1 MITRHMSTAS
11 DRWSPCTSSPG
22 APVAEGGA
30 RARPP
35 RPHGRSA
42 CRARRGTRAAPRSRV
57 RSSTGRVEVMTPH
70 GPRDALRLPSRRPGR
85 APRRTG
91 PRKTSQC
98 VVHRL
103 RRAGGPICGSL
114 CHTGRLHCSVVARAA
129 SRVLV
134 RSAHPP
140 RHRLSWC
147 SIPANRD
154 PRTRSRWC
162 RARPP
167 DVVAVGAHSVGCAT
181 RHVKHHVTRLEI
193 YSSRNPLPGSGRK
206 WADARANG
214 PTRRHSAQN
223 GPPAVPMHAQRNGAR

>member
-1 MITRHMSTAS
+1 MSTAP

-57 RSSTGRVEVMTPH
+57 RSSTGRVKVMTPH
-70 GPRDALRLPSRRPGR
+70 GPCDALRLPSRRPGR
-85 APRRTG
+85 TPRRTG

-103 RRAGGPICGSL
+103 RRAGGQSAAPSA
-114 CHTGRLHCSVVARAA
+114 TRGRLHCSVVARAA
-129 SRVLV
+129 SQVLV

-140 RHRLSWC
+140 RRRLSWC
-147 SIPANRD
+147 SIPTNRG
-154 PRTRSRWC
+154 PRTRSRRR

-167 DVVAVGAHSVGCAT
+167 NVVAVGAHSVGCAT
-181 RHVKHHVTRLEI
+181 RHEKHHVPAPTSYVPVALVCFILSRVKTRVSEKTSI
-193 YSSRNPLPGSGRK
+193 NF
-206 WADARANG
+206 NG
-214 PTRRHSAQN
+214 KNATRC
-223 GPPAVPMHAQRNGAR
+223 

>member
-1 MITRHMSTAS
+1 MITRHMSTAP

-35 RPHGRSA
+35 RPHGRNA

-114 CHTGRLHCSVVARAA
+114 CHTGRLHCSVVARGFA
-129 SRVLV
+129 SPRPLRSSTAPPTQLV
-134 RSAHPP
+134 QYPGKSRSANT
-140 RHRLSWC
+140 
-147 SIPANRD
+147 IPLVPGTPAR
-154 PRTRSRWC
+154 RGSGGCTLRRSR
-162 RARPP
+162 
-167 DVVAVGAHSVGCAT
+167 DAT
-181 RHVKHHVTRLEI
+181 
-193 YSSRNPLPGSGRK
+193 
-206 WADARANG
+206 
-214 PTRRHSAQN
+214 
-223 GPPAVPMHAQRNGAR
+223 

>member
-1 MITRHMSTAS
+1 MITRHMSTAP
-11 DRWSPCTSSPG
+11 DRWSPCTPSPG

-57 RSSTGRVEVMTPH
+57 RSSTCRVEVMTPH

-103 RRAGGPICGSL
+103 RRAGANLRLPLPHGPTSL
-114 CHTGRLHCSVVARAA
+114 LGGGA
-129 SRVLV
+129 SGFASPRPLRSSTAPPTQLV
-134 RSAHPP
+134 QYPGKSRSANT
-140 RHRLSWC
+140 
-147 SIPANRD
+147 IPQVPD
-154 PRTRSRWC
+154 TP
-162 RARPP
+162 ARRGSG
-167 DVVAVGAHSVGCAT
+167 VCTLGCAT
-181 RHVKHHVTRLEI
+181 RDMR
-193 YSSRNPLPGSGRK
+193 SR
-206 WADARANG
+206 
-214 PTRRHSAQN
+214 
-223 GPPAVPMHAQRNGAR
+223 

>member
-1 MITRHMSTAS
+1 MNTRHMSTAP
-11 DRWSPCTSSPG
+11 DRWSPCTPSPG

-30 RARPP
+30 RARPS

-42 CRARRGTRAAPRSRV
+42 CRARQGTRAAPRSRV

-114 CHTGRLHCSVVARAA
+114 CRTGRLHCSVVARAA

-147 SIPANRD
+147 SIPANRG
-154 PRTRSRWC
+154 PRTRYRRC

-167 DVVAVGAHSVGCAT
+167 DVVAVGAHSVGCCDAT
-181 RHVKHHVTRLEI
+181 RDYRATAGDH
-193 YSSRNPLPGSGRK
+193 SRNKRTCFCQYRGDELTG
-206 WADARANG
+206 
-214 PTRRHSAQN
+214 
-223 GPPAVPMHAQRNGAR
+223 

>member
-1 MITRHMSTAS
+1 MYAVPLHSGSVTWWSRDDHETYV
-11 DRWSPCTSSPG
+11 DRSRPLPALHSPG

-57 RSSTGRVEVMTPH
+57 RSSSGRVEVMTPH

-147 SIPANRD
+147 SIPANRG
-154 PRTRSRWC
+154 PRTRSRRC

-167 DVVAVGAHSVGCAT
+167 DVVAVGARSVA
-181 RHVKHHVTRLEI
+181 RRDM
-193 YSSRNPLPGSGRK
+193 RNITDKGDEAGSWSGF
-206 WADARANG
+206 
-214 PTRRHSAQN
+214 HL
-223 GPPAVPMHAQRNGAR
+223 

>member
-1 MITRHMSTAS
+1 MITRHMSTAP
-11 DRWSPCTSSPG
+11 DRWSPCTPSPG

-103 RRAGGPICGSL
+103 RRAGGQSAAPSA
-114 CHTGRLHCSVVARAA
+114 TRADFTARWWRERLRKSSSAPLIHRAA
-129 SRVLV
+129 DSAGAVSRQIEV
-134 RSAHPP
+134 REHD
-140 RHRLSWC
+140 
-147 SIPANRD
+147 PAGAGH
-154 PRTRSRWC
+154 
-162 RARPP
+162 ARP
-167 DVVAVGAHSVGCAT
+167 T
-181 RHVKHHVTRLEI
+181 
-193 YSSRNPLPGSGRK
+193 
-206 WADARANG
+206 W
-214 PTRRHSAQN
+214 
-223 GPPAVPMHAQRNGAR
+223 